1 LRFTSVFQHQAKMSA
16 YGKGMLRAPAGLA
29 VDRHDR
35 IASQRRKADSNSSG
49 AIMPNTRPIVS

>member
-1 LRFTSVFQHQAKMSA
+1 MSA

-49 AIMPNTRPIVS
+49 AIMPNTHPIVS